1 MRRRHEG
8 RGRGSPG
15 RRLGVLA
22 GGAAL
27 AGALLLTGCAG
38 AGEPVLAEAET
49 APRADCLAPQVIASL
64 GLSADDASGTAH
76 PDVPEPGAVPET
88 FTPVSA
94 VQCVSGER
102 LTDAD
107 GVWAAVTVRQLEGDL
122 APLLDALDQPSEPVQ
137 ADQACAA
144 PTSPAWELWLVD
156 ALGRAVRADRPV
168 DSCGSPT
175 EQVTAAVAGL
185 DTTVEEHFP
194 VDLLAARVTAT
205 PTP

>member
-15 RRLGVLA
+15 GRLVTLVGGALA
-22 GGAAL
+22 CAAL
-27 AGALLLTGCAG
+27 AGCAG
-38 AGEPVLAEAET
+38 AGDPLPAEAET

-64 GLSADDASGTAH
+64 GLRADDASGTAH
-76 PDVPEPGAVPET
+76 PDVPEPGAVPEA
-88 FTPVSA
+88 FTPVTA

-122 APLLDALDQPSEPVQ
+122 APLLEALEQPSEPVRS
-137 ADQACAA
+137 DQACADPA
-144 PTSPAWELWLVD
+144 SPAWELWLVD
-156 ALGRAVRADRPV
+156 ALGRAVRAARPV
-168 DSCGSPT
+168 DSCGAPT
-175 EQVTAAVAGL
+175 EQLTAAVERL
-185 DTTVEEHFP
+185 DTTGEEHFP

>member
-8 RGRGSPG
+8 RERGSPG
-15 RRLGVLA
+15 ARLVGLVGGV
-22 GGAAL
+22 AL
-27 AGALLLTGCAG
+27 ACTALLAGCAG
-38 AGEPVLAEAET
+38 AGEPLPAEAET

-64 GLSADDASGTAH
+64 GLRADDASGTAH
-76 PDVPEPGAVPET
+76 PDVPEPGAVPEA

-122 APLLDALDQPSEPVQ
+122 APLLDALEEPSEPVRS
-137 ADQACAA
+137 DQACAA
-144 PTSPAWELWLVD
+144 PASPAWDLWLVD

-168 DSCGSPT
+168 DSCGAPT
-175 EQVTAAVAGL
+175 EELTAAVEQL
-185 DTTVEEHFP
+185 DTTGEEHFP
-194 VDLLAARVTAT
+194 VDLLAARVTAP

>member
-1 MRRRHEG
+1 M
-8 RGRGSPG
+8 
-15 RRLGVLA
+15 VA
-22 GGAAL
+22 VGAAL
-27 AGALLLTGCAG
+27 ACTTVLAGCAG
-38 AGEPVLAEAET
+38 SAEPVAAEAET
-49 APRADCLAPQVIASL
+49 APRADCLAPQVVASL
-64 GLSADDASGTAH
+64 GLRADDTSGTAH
-76 PDVPEPGAVPET
+76 PDVPEPGVVPET

-122 APLLDALDQPSEPVQ
+122 GPLLAALEQPSEPVR

-156 ALGRAVRADRPV
+156 ALGRAVRAVRPV
-168 DSCGSPT
+168 DACGAPIAP
-175 EQVTAAVAGL
+175 VTAAVEQLEATG
-185 DTTVEEHFP
+185 EEHFP